1 MFKDF
6 FFCFSICEVLLDIVW
21 GFEKNSN
28 LSSSGSFF
36 ISTSFIKMS
45 NELFSFL
52 DDYSIFF
59 LVIIIKFLEM
69 MEKRRKPNNIKDIR
83 QEETFIRL

>member
-1 MFKDF
+1 
-6 FFCFSICEVLLDIVW
+6 LDIVW